1 MNSIEVEA
9 DGEQLAAISNA
20 IVQIYS
26 ECYGRGPTKAK
37 SFAFEDFVLCVMED
51 ILTTVE
57 STLVD
62 NGQEQLVRAVRL
74 RFQDTVSEQFKSAV
88 VEITGRPVIAHNSQV
103 AFHPAVGFEIFVL
116 GNSVEETAAAT

>member
-1 MNSIEVEA
+1 MTTTEA

-37 SFAFEDFVLCVMED
+37 SYAFEDFVLCVMED

-62 NGQEQLVRAVRL
+62 NGQEALVRAVRL
-74 RFQDTVSEQFKSAV
+74 RFQNSVAKRFKSAV
-88 VEITGRPVIAHNSQV
+88 SEITGRTVIAYNSQV

-116 GNSVEETAAAT
+116 GSSVEEAAAAT

>member
-1 MNSIEVEA
+1 VSTTDA

-20 IVQIYS
+20 IVQIFS

-37 SFAFEDFVLCVMED
+37 SYAFEDFVLCVMED

-62 NGQEQLVRAVRL
+62 KGQEALVRAVRL
-74 RFQDTVSEQFKSAV
+74 RFQDTVAERFKSAV
-88 VEITGRPVIAHNSQV
+88 SEITGRPVIAYNSQI

-116 GNSVEETAAAT
+116 GDSVEKAAPAT